1 MPEQQYDT
9 FSKFGKSF
17 QEKLVKTILFDRN
30 FANQM
35 EEVLDTSYL
44 ELKYL
49 QVFVDLLF
57 QHKQSYPHPTYEAMV
72 SVVRTQT
79 EDYSDSII
87 KQVIEFMARIKS
99 NAIGDDDEE
108 YVKEKSLD
116 FCKKQKL
123 KEAILK
129 SVDLLQSQSFD
140 QIQKVINEA
149 MNLGADNDHG
159 HDYHKDI
166 LDRFEM
172 KMRNPVSTHWD
183 EIDMITKGGLGK
195 RELGVVV
202 APTGAGKSMALAH
215 LGAMAVVKGKTVVH
229 YTLELADTVVGQR
242 YDSCITGIELKN
254 LMSMKEAILGV
265 IEHIPGQLIIK
276 EYPTKSASTRTISTH
291 LEKLKQ
297 KGVNPDMIIVDYA
310 DLLKPTASGF
320 KTQELRHS
328 LGNIYEELRAI
339 GQVWDIPVWTASQTN
354 RSGLNAD
361 VITMESI
368 SEAFSKCFVADFI
381 CSISRTVEDKT
392 ENKGRMF
399 VAKNRNGIDGI
410 VYPMEIDTSRVHLR
424 VLPPDEHSTIDAV
437 VMKTKQEQDEHLRQ
451 KYKKFKANRDKKAED
466 ARQKADD
473 KKKQDEDQKSL
484 KQGLRDLK
492 QSIEKEQAAS

>member
-1 MPEQQYDT
+1 MTEQEFET

-17 QEKLVKTILFDRN
+17 QEKLVKLILFDRH
-30 FANQM
+30 FANQV

-57 QHKQSYPHPTYEAMV
+57 QHKRDYPHPTYEAMV

-79 EDYSDSII
+79 EDYSSSIV
-87 KQVIEFMARIKS
+87 KQVIDFMARVKS

-123 KEAILK
+123 KEAILR
-129 SVDLLQSQSFD
+129 SVGLLKTQSFD
-140 QIQKVINEA
+140 QIQKVINDA
-149 MNLGADNDHG
+149 MNLGADNNHG

-183 EIDMITKGGLGK
+183 EIDLITKGGLGK

-254 LMSMKEAILGV
+254 LMSMKESIIG
-265 IEHIPGQLIIK
+265 IIDHIPGQLIIK

-291 LEKLKQ
+291 LEKLRQ
-297 KGVNPDMIIVDYA
+297 KGMTPDMIIVDYA

-410 VYPMEIDTSRVHLR
+410 VYPMEIDTSKVHLR
-424 VLPPDEHSTIDAV
+424 VLPPGEDSSIDAV

-451 KYKKFKANRDKKAED
+451 KYKKFKEEKKLK
-466 ARQKADD
+466 ARAQQK
-473 KKKQDEDQKSL
+473 DQ
-484 KQGLRDLK
+484 G
-492 QSIEKEQAAS
+492 APTV